1 MLLLVLPVVR
11 KVESQSLPL
20 VRKVESQSCPLVA
33 KVFVVVEIVVDP
45 WPALELV
52 VAVKALMLVL
62 AQLA

>member
-1 MLLLVLPVVR
+1 MLVLVLPV
-11 KVESQSLPL
+11 

-33 KVFVVVEIVVDP
+33 KVLEVVEIVDP

-62 AQLA
+62 TQLA